1 MSCRLCANPSSISSP
16 SSSIQPQRECFNLF
30 CTLLSRR
37 CRKQKEESAKLL
49 CLLIGAA
56 AGLVKNYAPTIL
68 TVLLR
73 TAGSLETSVPVAAHC
88 VTCIGE
94 LARVAGE
101 ELVPN
106 VTPILD
112 LVVGMLNDQTST
124 LKRDAALRTLGQIV
138 SNTGEVIKPYI
149 DHPQLLGILF
159 RFLRTE
165 TSTAI
170 RLETIRTMGMLG
182 ALDPFKHK
190 VGYATGTLSVLTLHK
205 AKAVASGG
213 WR

>member
-1 MSCRLCANPSSISSP
+1 MQS
-16 SSSIQPQRECFNLF
+16 
-30 CTLLSRR
+30 
-37 CRKQKEESAKLL
+37 
-49 CLLIGAA
+49 
-56 AGLVKNYAPTIL
+56 YATTIL

-73 TAGSLETSVPVAAHC
+73 TAGSPTTSIPVAAHC

-106 VTPILD
+106 VQTILR
-112 LVVGMLNDQTST
+112 LVLEMLNDQTSH
-124 LKRDAALRTLGQIV
+124 LKRDAALKTLGQLV
-138 SNTGEVIKPYI
+138 SNTGEVIAPYF

-165 TSTAI
+165 TSQAI
-170 RLETIRTMGMLG
+170 RLETIRTLGMLG

-190 VGYATGTLSVLTLHK
+190 VSFLAPSQTLLMTGY
-205 AKAVASGG
+205 
-213 WR
+213 

>member
-1 MSCRLCANPSSISSP
+1 MEIAS
-16 SSSIQPQRECFNLF
+16 
-30 CTLLSRR
+30 
-37 CRKQKEESAKLL
+37 KQKEESARLL

-56 AGLVKNYAPTIL
+56 ASLVKSYASTIL

-73 TAGSLETSVPVAAHC
+73 TANSSDTSVPVVAYC

-101 ELVPN
+101 ELVPH
-106 VTPILD
+106 VQTILKLIID
-112 LVVGMLNDQTST
+112 MLNDQASI
-124 LKRDAALRTLGQIV
+124 LKRDAALKTLGQIA
-138 SNTGEVIKPYI
+138 SNTGEVIQPYLQ
-149 DHPQLLGILF
+149 HPQLLGILF

-165 TSTAI
+165 TSQEM

-190 VGYATGTLSVLTLHK
+190 VST
-205 AKAVASGG
+205 ASGQC
-213 WR
+213 